1 MGTPAGPAGSFG
13 GSLMFDRNE
22 KKILLFTVAG
32 HALDHLSELSFP
44 AVALLVSQEFF
55 AGQENYERIGLA
67 ATVMAF
73 AFGLANLPSG
83 RLVDRIGSRLV
94 MLLYLLGTGAALIL
108 TGLAPTFPLLLVAL
122 GLLGLMSG
130 LYHPSGNTLLSLG
143 VREQGRAMGIHGVGG
158 NFGLAL
164 SPFLTAALASA
175 LGWRGAFYALSAP
188 FFLLALLVWLSSR
201 AQMPLGAQ
209 LPLGAPL
216 SFGAR
221 VPLGAP
227 LSFGA
232 RVTSPAH
239 EQQTKNGYLLWPL
252 VFLFGMA
259 VMNGLC
265 YRGFLTFL
273 PTYFAK
279 NIHSSLGIREV
290 LLGGTLSTAVLL
302 LGMIG
307 QYLGGRFADR
317 WSPAWLYALIFS
329 AGAPILFFLGRL
341 QNLPLLLCA
350 AAFAFLYFANQPVGN
365 VLLIRLTT
373 PSIRGRLFGLFF
385 FINFGTGSLMG
396 WIAGIIGQR
405 LSLSAIFSVLAL
417 CLVAAG
423 AIGLGLILSVR
434 SQKRILP
441 QINADKRG

>member
-1 MGTPAGPAGSFG
+1 
-13 GSLMFDRNE
+13 MFNRDE

-55 AGQENYERIGLA
+55 AGKANYERIGLA

-73 AFGLANLPSG
+73 CFGVANLPSG
-83 RLVDRIGSRLV
+83 RLVDRIGSRRV
-94 MLLYLLGTGAALIL
+94 MLMYLLGTGAALIL

-122 GLLGLMSG
+122 GLLGLTAG
-130 LYHPSGNTLLSLG
+130 LYHPSGTTLLSLG
-143 VREQGRAMGIHGVGG
+143 VREQGRALGIHGVGG

-175 LGWRGAFYALSAP
+175 LGWRHAYYALSVP
-188 FFLLALLVWLSSR
+188 FFLLALIVWLSTR
-201 AQMPLGAQ
+201 AQVP
-209 LPLGAPL
+209 
-216 SFGAR
+216 FGAR
-221 VPLGAP
+221 VNL
-227 LSFGA
+227 GA
-232 RVTSPAH
+232 RVTPPAQAH
-239 EQQTKNGYLLWPL
+239 SSAPAPQNKTGYLLWPL

-290 LLGGTLSTAVLL
+290 LLAGTLSTAVLL

-317 WSPAWLYALIFS
+317 FSPALLYALIFTL
-329 AGAPILFFLGRL
+329 GAPILFFLGRL

-385 FINFGTGSLMG
+385 FINFGAGSLMG
-396 WIAGIIGQR
+396 WIAGVIGQR
-405 LSLSAIFSVLAL
+405 LSLSAIFGVLAL
-417 CLVAAG
+417 CLLAAG
-423 AIGLGLILSVR
+423 AIGLGLVLSVR
-434 SQKRILP
+434 NQAQP
-441 QINADKRG
+441 

>member
-1 MGTPAGPAGSFG
+1 
-13 GSLMFDRNE
+13 MFDRDE
-22 KKILLFTVAG
+22 KKILSLTVAG

-55 AGQENYERIGLA
+55 AGKANYERIGLA

-73 AFGLANLPSG
+73 CFGVANLPSG
-83 RLVDRIGSRLV
+83 RLVDRIGSRRV

-122 GLLGLMSG
+122 GLLGLTAG
-130 LYHPSGNTLLSLG
+130 LYHPSGTTLLSLG
-143 VREQGRAMGIHGVGG
+143 VREQGRALGIHGVGG

-175 LGWRGAFYALSAP
+175 LGWRHAYYALSVP
-188 FFLLALLVWLSSR
+188 FFLLALIVWMNTSEFSHP
-201 AQMPLGAQ
+201 ANGARV
-209 LPLGAPL
+209 
-216 SFGAR
+216 GAR
-221 VPLGAP
+221 VP
-227 LSFGA
+227 
-232 RVTSPAH
+232 SPAH
-239 EQQTKNGYLLWPL
+239 SPALAHPLEKNYLLLPL
-252 VFLFGMA
+252 LFLFAMA

-317 WSPAWLYALIFS
+317 WSPAKLYALIFS
-329 AGAPILFFLGRL
+329 AAAPILFFLGRL

-385 FINFGTGSLMG
+385 FISFGAGSLMG
-396 WIAGIIGQR
+396 WIAGVIGQR
-405 LSLSAIFSVLAL
+405 LSLSAIFGVLAL

-434 SQKRILP
+434 KAP
-441 QINADKRG
+441 P

>member
-1 MGTPAGPAGSFG
+1 
-13 GSLMFDRNE
+13 MFDRSE
-22 KKILLFTVAG
+22 KKILLVTVAG

-73 AFGLANLPSG
+73 AFGVANLPSG
-83 RLVDRIGSRLV
+83 RLVDRIGSRRV

-122 GLLGLMSG
+122 GLLGLTAG

-175 LGWRGAFYALSAP
+175 LGWRHAYYALSVP
-188 FFLLALLVWLSSR
+188 FFLLALIVWRVKVGRRS
-201 AQMPLGAQ
+201 QWP
-209 LPLGAPL
+209 APL
-216 SFGAR
+216 RGVVGREEIPVEKKF
-221 VPLGAP
+221 
-227 LSFGA
+227 
-232 RVTSPAH
+232 
-239 EQQTKNGYLLWPL
+239 LLWPL

-273 PTYFAK
+273 PAYFAK

-317 WSPAWLYALIFS
+317 FSPALLYALIFTL
-329 AGAPILFFLGRL
+329 GAPILFFLGRL

-373 PSIRGRLFGLFF
+373 PSIRGQLFGLFF
-385 FINFGTGSLMG
+385 FINFGAGSLMG
-396 WIAGIIGQR
+396 WVAGIIGQR

-417 CLVAAG
+417 CLVMAG

-434 SQKRILP
+434 GQKRI
-441 QINADKRG
+441 